1 MSVFIIGKK
10 MGVKKDRWD
19 NLQNYSTAFCA
30 QINRHKLKNSR
41 ASFNYFSSLF
51 VHTFD

>member
-1 MSVFIIGKK
+1 

-30 QINRHKLKNSR
+30 QINRHKLKKFQSI
-41 ASFNYFSSLF
+41 FQLFSIFF
-51 VHTFD
+51 VHMFD